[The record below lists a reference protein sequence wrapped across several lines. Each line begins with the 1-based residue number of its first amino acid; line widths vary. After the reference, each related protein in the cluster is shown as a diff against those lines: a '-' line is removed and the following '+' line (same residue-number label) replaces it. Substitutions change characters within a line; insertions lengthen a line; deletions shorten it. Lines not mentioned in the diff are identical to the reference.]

1 VGLAAVET
9 EPREVPAV
17 RGVPQAAIHHLWKNA
32 IVTAARLWG
41 LPLPLEEWW
50 ECPLPTGCRHEVPLP
65 TGCRHEV
72 VPLPTGCRQETT
84 FGRWAGPFPTV
95 ERTVIEA
102 AEWRLPRSLQPR
114 RVRLL
119 PVSVLQPAVE

>member
-17 RGVPQAAIHHLWKNA
+17 RGVPQAAIRRLWKNA
-32 IVTAARLWG
+32 IVTAVRLWV
-41 LPLPLEEWW
+41 LPLPPEEWW
-50 ECPLPTGCRHEVPLP
+50 ECPLPTGCRQ
-65 TGCRHEV
+65 RAA
-72 VPLPTGCRQETT
+72 

-119 PVSVLQPAVE
+119 PVSVLRPAVE

>member
-1 VGLAAVET
+1 MGLAAVET
-9 EPREVPAV
+9 ELREVPAV
-17 RGVPQAAIHHLWKNA
+17 RGVPQAAIHRLWKNA

-41 LPLPLEEWW
+41 LSLPPEEWW
-50 ECPLPTGCRHEVPLP
+50 ECPLPTGRRHEVPLP